1 MSTLFFCSLYIL
13 RDKLSCFYYISTIFF
28 ALRYMYYVYWLCLL
42 WLKNGGKYVLR
53 WESGVSIKLSYL
65 PIRNIGKSVQLKN
78 YSKTYYIMDPTHRY
92 ILENSETI

>member
-65 PIRNIGKSVQLKN
+65 PIRNIGKSVLLK
-78 YSKTYYIMDPTHRY
+78 K
-92 ILENSETI
+92 L

>member
-1 MSTLFFCSLYIL
+1 MVFVYFNWKLSFTGDYICQLYFFCSLYIL

-65 PIRNIGKSVQLKN
+65 PIRNIGKSVQLK
-78 YSKTYYIMDPTHRY
+78 K
-92 ILENSETI
+92 L